1 MYSVIKVH
9 SPEKKSSNKL
19 RQRKVVCKLLSFVDK
34 SRILKN
40 SHCLKGTSYYVNEDF
55 SKETLGYRKELWEK
69 VKAFRKKGEVA
80 YINYKSI
87 VVRERKLRVRPNIT
101 DLINMITKSSNA
113 SKR

>member
-1 MYSVIKVH
+1 MH

-40 SHCLKGTSYYVNEDF
+40 SHCLKGTSYYVNKDF